1 MHDTMMAGI
10 ALAKTTD
17 PNGKVY
23 ITEAGI
29 SSSGY
34 GSSTW
39 GVASEYTQG
48 IVDTNALLDAFK
60 NGVSKT
66 FLYDLMDE
74 AGSATDQESHFGLF
88 RADGT
93 AKPVAVYVHNLTTI
107 LADPGKGNASPASW
121 PMTFRGCRAPRLRC
135 SCKSRTKRSSS

>member
-1 MHDTMMAGI
+1 MMAGI